1 VRRRKETRRTRDNV
15 GMEVRGIPDRKPS
28 GGGDG
33 GSGGGGTKMAARA
46 SGEGRINL
54 NPLSGPTVPFIN

>member
-28 GGGDG
+28 GGG
-33 GSGGGGTKMAARA
+33 GSTKMAARA

>member
-1 VRRRKETRRTRDNV
+1 
-15 GMEVRGIPDRKPS
+15 MEVRGIPDRKPS

-33 GSGGGGTKMAARA
+33 GSGGGGGTKMAARA